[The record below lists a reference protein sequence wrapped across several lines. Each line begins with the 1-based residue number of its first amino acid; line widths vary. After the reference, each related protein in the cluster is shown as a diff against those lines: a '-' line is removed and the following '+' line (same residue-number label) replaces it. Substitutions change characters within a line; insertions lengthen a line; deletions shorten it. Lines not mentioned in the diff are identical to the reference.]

1 MNVLIYALFLSLI
14 VPTASANTSVELERK
29 KCDQISCTDLK
40 GEDEYRCRQQSKS
53 CYLRVF
59 ETQMI
64 DWKVQGIPRRV
75 RADVLKSLEG
85 ASEQNKQVAERLKKE
100 IELIDLELKQIA
112 EQIEAVKSL
121 RQR

>member
-1 MNVLIYALFLSLI
+1 MKILTLALFLGYFTS
-14 VPTASANTSVELERK
+14 VVSANTNVEQERK
-29 KCDQISCTDLK
+29 KCDQITCADLK

-59 ETQMI
+59 ETQMV
-64 DWKVQGIPRRV
+64 DWKAQGIPRRV

-85 ASEQNKQVAERLKKE
+85 ASEQNKQVSERLKKE

>member
-1 MNVLIYALFLSLI
+1 MKILTLSLFLGYFTS
-14 VPTASANTSVELERK
+14 VVSANTNVEQERK
-29 KCDQISCTDLK
+29 KCDQITCADLK

-59 ETQMI
+59 ETQMV
-64 DWKVQGIPRRV
+64 DWKTQGIPRRV

-85 ASEQNKQVAERLKKE
+85 ASEQNKQVSERLKKE